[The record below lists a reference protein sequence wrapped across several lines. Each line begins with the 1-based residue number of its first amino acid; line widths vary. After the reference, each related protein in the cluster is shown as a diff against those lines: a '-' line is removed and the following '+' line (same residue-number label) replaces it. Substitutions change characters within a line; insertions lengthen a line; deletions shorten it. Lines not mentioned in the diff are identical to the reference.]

1 MVDVAAAQTVAVFL
15 PVALVRKDLTVALK
29 VMVDLLTV
37 ALVVVV
43 VAPLVLLVV
52 LPLEQVVQE

>member
-29 VMVDLLTV
+29 VMVDPLTV

-43 VAPLVLLVV
+43 VAPLALLVV